1 MYVALKK
8 RESDSPVAADPDE
21 RERGREGERSGAPRR
36 IRITIAVAAAAP
48 FCASD
53 KAPLGEEVKLNVKR
67 AEVIKEGRRRR
78 KAQ

>member
-1 MYVALKK
+1 MKK
-8 RESDSPVAADPDE
+8 RESDSPPSPTIV
-21 RERGREGERSGAPRR
+21 REGGCSGAPSR
-36 IRITIAVAAAAP
+36 IRITIAVATAAAP